1 MPGVVSAINLIMA
14 TVSMADVM
22 PLCPASSIAAVAAA
36 QSASRGVLFTS
47 VECQVF
53 CPVPMMTGVLS
64 GICIMFV
71 LYPIRDLIVA
81 TT

>member
-1 MPGVVSAINLIMA
+1 MMSTVTA
-14 TVSMADVM
+14 TVSMADVK

-36 QSASRGVLFTS
+36 QSASRGVLLTS

-53 CPVPMMTGVLS
+53 CPVPMMTGALS

-71 LYPIRDLIVA
+71 LYPIRGLIVA